1 MGKKLLIIETIK
13 THKLKTSV
21 KIFLDT

>member
-13 THKLKTSV
+13 TYKLKTLV
-21 KIFLDT
+21 KIFLGT